1 MPIKVYIHP
10 GPPAGVSDL
19 HVEYGDVCYCTL
31 VAWDDPYTLSGVPII
46 GYSITVNN
54 ISTSPDNGTLGNT
67 LCLSGPGSYVVS
79 VSAVI
84 DSGPGTATEII
95 VDIAEGIMKNEGFVL

>member
-1 MPIKVYIHP
+1 MDCGYQSMHP

-19 HVEYGDVCYCTL
+19 RVEYEDVCCTL
-31 VAWDDPYTLSGVPII
+31 VAWDDPYPLSGVSIT

-67 LCLSGPGSYVVS
+67 LYLSGPGSYVVR
-79 VSAVI
+79 VSALIV
-84 DSGPGTATEII
+84 SGPGDVAEIT
-95 VDIAEGIMKNEGFVL
+95 VDVPEGIVKSEK

>member
-1 MPIKVYIHP
+1 MHP
-10 GPPAGVSDL
+10 GPPADVSDL
-19 HVEYGDVCYCTL
+19 RVEYEDVCCTL
-31 VAWDDPYTLSGVPII
+31 VTWDDPYTLSGVPIT

-79 VSAVI
+79 VSAMI
-84 DSGPGTATEII
+84 ASGPGDATEIVVGI
-95 VDIAEGIMKNEGFVL
+95 PEGIVKNEGLVL